1 MKLCPKHTCSGQND
15 IQVNASYSL
24 KMGRRHSPNN
34 GDKVKT
40 KIKIIWCTVR
50 HLSHY
55 LKQWDL
61 HSACMTLS
69 NTARKLTHNCLGD
82 KIVSPCELYVNKGPH
97 FRRLPTQPPEPLLP
111 RREQKHSKQEASVER
126 RKKKK
131 KGVSSPQRKNGSA
144 KVDHNLFV
152 SHNRY
157 ASCKSTS
164 RILNPHLTTTSPP
177 PPLLSLY
184 QKAWHWWG
192 SWPTCSFV
200 LWPYA
205 TSLSLPAPRELDM
218 SWNKAA
224 TSCQL
229 CFRLLC
235 STPSGLL
242 VCFEPSVFRATSQWR
257 VKDRG
262 FPSSCGYFVKGIH
275 RLSRGNAILYQK

>member
-1 MKLCPKHTCSGQND
+1 MKLCPRHTCSGQND

-131 KGVSSPQRKNGSA
+131 RCFFTTEEERECKG
-144 KVDHNLFV
+144 
-152 SHNRY
+152 
-157 ASCKSTS
+157 
-164 RILNPHLTTTSPP
+164 
-177 PPLLSLY
+177 
-184 QKAWHWWG
+184 
-192 SWPTCSFV
+192 WP
-200 LWPYA
+200 
-205 TSLSLPAPRELDM
+205 
-218 SWNKAA
+218 
-224 TSCQL
+224 
-229 CFRLLC
+229 
-235 STPSGLL
+235 
-242 VCFEPSVFRATSQWR
+242 
-257 VKDRG
+257 
-262 FPSSCGYFVKGIH
+262 
-275 RLSRGNAILYQK
+275 